1 MTTVAYII
9 MFVMFVGF
17 AAIVWDHHKQA
28 NRRRDREIVLRI
40 IRYLEHNQGRRA

>member
-1 MTTVAYII
+1 MQSIAYII

-28 NRRRDREIVLRI
+28 SRRRDREIALRV
-40 IRYLEHNQGRRA
+40 IRYLERSRA